1 MLDHKNV
8 VKLKEIVTADGDEED
23 GDDLKEGGGIYMV
36 FEFMDHDLTGL
47 SESNQVSFIFIFFRI
62 RSKKNSLL
70 FSKYIYY

>member
-8 VKLKEIVTADGDEED
+8 VKLKEIVTADGDDDD

-47 SESNQVSFIFIFFRI
+47 SESNQV
-62 RSKKNSLL
+62 
-70 FSKYIYY
+70 IYYYYCYFFVLKENLS